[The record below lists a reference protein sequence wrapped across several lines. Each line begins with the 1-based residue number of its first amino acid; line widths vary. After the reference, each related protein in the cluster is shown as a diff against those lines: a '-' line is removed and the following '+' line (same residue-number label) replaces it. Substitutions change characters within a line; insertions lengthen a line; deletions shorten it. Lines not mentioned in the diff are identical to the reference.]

1 MTKLNILLIL
11 IILICSISSVQA
23 GDPYFKKQ
31 SKALLFEFSGLD
43 NLGAN
48 SFNGGIGGKYFIN
61 NRMAVRGSLQ
71 FMTIDETIPF
81 QGTGGF
87 DGEAQADRFGIS
99 AAIEVHF
106 DTSRVNPYFGGGLG
120 IAFTSTE
127 SRTAEADPTDQVVI
141 KNDTDGE
148 FGYYGGTEFTLFGM
162 IGVEIF
168 IFDKLSL
175 AAEYRLGYGN
185 NSRKDM
191 EVTQGNTTTTF
202 EQGSIKGFG
211 LESSGALILAVYF

>member
-1 MTKLNILLIL
+1 MTKSGIVLIL
-11 IILICSISSVQA
+11 VILISSFSSVQA
-23 GDPYFKKQ
+23 RDPYFKKQ

-48 SFNGGIGGKYFIN
+48 SFNGGFGGKYFIN
-61 NRMAVRGSLQ
+61 NRMAIRGSLQ
-71 FMTIDETIPF
+71 FMTIDEAFPF
-81 QGTGGF
+81 QGTGGV
-87 DGEAQADRFGIS
+87 DGKAQAKRYGIS

-127 SRTAEADPTDQVVI
+127 SRTAEADLADQIII
-141 KNDTDGE
+141 KNDRDGE
-148 FGYYGGTEFTLFGM
+148 FGYYGGTEFALFGM

-202 EQGSIKGFG
+202 EQGNIIGFG

>member
-1 MTKLNILLIL
+1 MKKLSALLIF
-11 IILICSISSVQA
+11 IILIFTFSSVQA
-23 GDPYFKKQ
+23 GDPYLKKR

-48 SFNGGIGGKYFIN
+48 SFNGGIGGKYFID
-61 NRMAVRGSLQ
+61 NRMAIRGSLQ
-71 FMTIDETIPF
+71 FMTINETIPF
-81 QGTGGF
+81 QGTGGVN
-87 DGEAQADRFGIS
+87 GESQANRFGLS
-99 AAIEVHF
+99 AAVEVHF

-127 SRTAEADPTDQVVI
+127 SKTAEADVADQTTT
-141 KNDTDGE
+141 KNDRNGE
-148 FGYYGGTEFTLFGM
+148 FGYYGGTEFVIFGM

-168 IFDKLSL
+168 IFNKLSL

-191 EVTQGNTTTTF
+191 EITQGNTTTTF
-202 EQGSIKGFG
+202 EQGSITGFG
-211 LESSGALILAVYF
+211 LESSGALILSVYF

>member
-1 MTKLNILLIL
+1 MFKLRFILIL
-11 IILICSISSVQA
+11 VFLLSSFSLVQA
-23 GDPYFKKQ
+23 QNHYFKKQ

-48 SFNGGIGGKYFIN
+48 SFNGGFGGKYFIN
-61 NRMAVRGSLQ
+61 NRVAIRGSLQ

-81 QGTGGF
+81 QGTGVNGKT
-87 DGEAQADRFGIS
+87 EADRFGIS

-120 IAFTSTE
+120 LAFTSTE
-127 SRTAEADPTDQVVI
+127 SKTAESNPADQITI
-141 KNDTDGE
+141 KNDSNGE
-148 FGYYGGTEFTLFGM
+148 FGYYGGTEFVLFGM

-168 IFDKLSL
+168 IFDQLSL

-191 EVTQGNTTTTF
+191 ETTQGTTTTTI
-202 EQGSIKGFG
+202 EQGSIIGFG

>member
-1 MTKLNILLIL
+1 MFKLRFILIL
-11 IILICSISSVQA
+11 VFLLYSFSLVQA
-23 GDPYFKKQ
+23 QNHYFKKQ

-48 SFNGGIGGKYFIN
+48 SFNGGFGGKYFIN
-61 NRMAVRGSLQ
+61 NRMAIRGSLQ

-81 QGTGGF
+81 QGTGVNGKT
-87 DGEAQADRFGIS
+87 EADRFGIS

-120 IAFTSTE
+120 LAFTSTE
-127 SRTAEADPTDQVVI
+127 SKTAESNPADQITI
-141 KNDTDGE
+141 KNDSNGE
-148 FGYYGGTEFTLFGM
+148 FGYYGGTEFVLFGM

-168 IFDKLSL
+168 IFDQLSL

-185 NSRKDM
+185 N
-191 EVTQGNTTTTF
+191 
-202 EQGSIKGFG
+202 
-211 LESSGALILAVYF
+211 